1 MNENENTPVVPE
13 AMTAVTPE
21 TPALPT
27 PVAAPVVEKPV
38 EQTPVDEK
46 SLLLSRARLMGIKF
60 SNNIS
65 VEKLKAKI
73 EEHMKAM
80 ENAESDPE
88 PEAPVIVNAPAQ
100 FVPPEMAK
108 QALPNQPETRQQIR
122 DRLVRE
128 KMKLVRL
135 RITNLDP
142 KKKNI
147 PGEIFTIAN
156 KYIGT
161 VRKYIPFGEA
171 TENGYHVPY
180 CIYEM
185 LKSRKFLHIRTVKAK
200 HGRGERVET
209 SYVPEFAL
217 EVLPNLTDKEL
228 KELARMQ
235 AAKKGSE
242 D

>member
-1 MNENENTPVVPE
+1 MNETENTPVVPE
-13 AMTAVTPE
+13 AMTPVVPEAMTAVVPE
-21 TPALPT
+21 TP
-27 PVAAPVVEKPV
+27 VSPVVEKPV
-38 EQTPVDEK
+38 KQAPVDEK
-46 SLLLSRARLMGIKF
+46 SLLLQRARLMGIKF

-73 EEHMKAM
+73 DEHMKAE
-80 ENAESDPE
+80 ENAESE
-88 PEAPVIVNAPAQ
+88 PQAPVIVNAPAQ
-100 FVPPEMAK
+100 FIPPEMTK

-147 PGEIFTIAN
+147 PGEIFTVAN

-185 LKSRKFLHIRTVKAK
+185 LKARKFLHIRTVKAK

-217 EVLPNLTDKEL
+217 EVLPNLTEKEL